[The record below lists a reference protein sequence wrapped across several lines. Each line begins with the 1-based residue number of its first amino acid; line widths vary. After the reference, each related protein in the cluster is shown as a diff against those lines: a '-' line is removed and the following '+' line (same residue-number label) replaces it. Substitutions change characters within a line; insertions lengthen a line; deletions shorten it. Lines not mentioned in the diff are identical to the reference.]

1 MDRSLHGGILG
12 FVKELDP
19 IPVAMD
25 RVCPILRNRAS
36 RVPISK
42 PRGAWLLSL
51 ALSLDQMAVEGASP
65 HPLHTHMR
73 AHTLTHTEVH
83 TLKHT
88 HRHTHT
94 HTHRH
99 TQAHTHRHTHTHTHS
114 HMCTHSLLAPAMM
127 TAVPELEKG

>member
-65 HPLHTHMR
+65 HPLHTH
-73 AHTLTHTEVH
+73 
-83 TLKHT
+83 
-88 HRHTHT
+88 RHTHT